1 MVRDRPNQPSALV
14 ATFTFPPDVNGV
26 AEASRSCA
34 RILLDAGWRVEVA
47 TAPAKTTRE
56 EMTWRGANVYEF
68 DVGHTQNDNKRRA
81 AVTCYQKF
89 LKAGSWDVIV
99 FEGYGWPLQLAVQL
113 LPKLKAKKVLV
124 SHGYAALRWFPV
136 RKFPF
141 GLGHWARSTLA
152 SLSMLRWVRY
162 IDRWVFLSHQYDFD
176 AFFDH
181 TLARLIRH
189 SGIRVIPNGVGPLDS
204 SGTSTSFRSAHQ
216 IQKDAFVFLCVAYY
230 SRGKDQGFAVRAFQ
244 QANIPNS
251 VLVFIGTEFNEWSRE
266 FQNIGQEVADSHKRR
281 RIVWLEKQ
289 SRSDTLAA
297 FRESDAFVL
306 SSHLETQPIAILE
319 AMSLGKPWVG
329 RKAGCIASLPGGI
342 CVRTPYSMAQAMC
355 SIARNAELRSELSE
369 EGREAVTESFSQQ
382 KYAKAYG
389 LLLKELTL
397 QKESPTQ
404 P

>member
-1 MVRDRPNQPSALV
+1 
-14 ATFTFPPDVNGV
+14 
-26 AEASRSCA
+26 
-34 RILLDAGWRVEVA
+34 
-47 TAPAKTTRE
+47 
-56 EMTWRGANVYEF
+56 
-68 DVGHTQNDNKRRA
+68 
-81 AVTCYQKF
+81 
-89 LKAGSWDVIV
+89 
-99 FEGYGWPLQLAVQL
+99 
-113 LPKLKAKKVLV
+113 
-124 SHGYAALRWFPV
+124 
-136 RKFPF
+136 
-141 GLGHWARSTLA
+141 
-152 SLSMLRWVRY
+152 MLRWVRY

-181 TLARLIRH
+181 TLARLSRH
-189 SGIRVIPNGVGPLDS
+189 SGIRVIPNGVGPLDA

-216 IQKDAFVFLCVAYY
+216 IQKDTFVFLCVAYY

-251 VLVFIGTEFNEWSRE
+251 VLVFIGTEFNEWSSK
-266 FQNIGQEVADSHKRR
+266 FQNIGEEVADSHKRR
-281 RIVWLEKQ
+281 RIMWLEKQ

-382 KYAKAYG
+382 KYAEAYG
-389 LLLKELTL
+389 LLLNELTL